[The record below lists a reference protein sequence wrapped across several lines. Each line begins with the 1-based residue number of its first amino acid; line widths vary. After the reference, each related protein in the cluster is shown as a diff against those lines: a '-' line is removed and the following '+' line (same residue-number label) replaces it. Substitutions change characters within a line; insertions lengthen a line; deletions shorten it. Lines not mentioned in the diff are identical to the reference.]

1 MPASVLIVEDER
13 IIALG
18 IQKRLTSMG
27 YSVAGLAA
35 NGPDAVRKATDL
47 RPNLVLMDI
56 RLEGEMD
63 GIEAAARVRGQLEL
77 PVVYLTANSDPETLR
92 RAKITEPYG
101 YVLKPY
107 EDRDLQTA
115 IEMALYKHEM
125 ERRLRENE
133 RWLAATL
140 GSIGD
145 GLIAIDEGGRVRF
158 MNGLAEQLTGWTA
171 VDAQGRPVE
180 EVFPIVSD
188 RTRALVTNPA
198 LEALR
203 TREPAAIAEGTLLLR
218 RTGGELPIDDSAA
231 PISDANGR
239 IAGAVLVFR
248 DVTER
253 KRLEEH
259 LRQAQKMEAVGR
271 LAGGI
276 AHDFN
281 NIMTVIGGF
290 SELILSGIL
299 PPSEVR
305 EHLQEVKA
313 ASERA
318 AALTRQI
325 LAFSRKQILLP
336 CALNLNAVMR
346 DTAGMVRRLIGS
358 HIEFTTEADPLLGPV
373 TADPTQITQVLM
385 NLALNARDAMPR
397 GGRLTVRTSDLRLD
411 EEAAPPIPGL
421 KPGRY
426 AVLEMTDTGS
436 GMTEEVKNK
445 IFEPFFTTKGS
456 HGTGLGLSTVYGIV
470 RQSEGDIEVASA
482 PGRGTTFRV
491 YLPVSEP
498 LPDPRAAEGGRPSDR
513 GTETILV
520 TDDDAG
526 VRRVITMLLAQKGYV
541 VIDASSGPEALEL
554 ARAHAGPI
562 HMLLTDVVMP
572 GMSGGE
578 LAQAVVPVR
587 PGIKVMFVSGYTED
601 ALVERGLAES
611 TAAFLHKPFTAEV
624 LTRLVREVLDRPA
637 V

>member
-1 MPASVLIVEDER
+1 MPTSVLIVEDER

-27 YSVAGLAA
+27 YSIAGLAA
-35 NGPDAVRKATDL
+35 TGADAVRKATDL
-47 RPNLVLMDI
+47 RPSIVLMDI
-56 RLEGEMD
+56 RLEGDMD
-63 GIEAAARVRGQLEL
+63 GIEAAARVRGQLDL

-125 ERRLRENE
+125 ERRLRDNE

-158 MNGLAEQLTGWTA
+158 MNGLAEQLTGWAA

-203 TREPAAIAEGTLLLR
+203 TRQPAAIAEGTLLLQR
-218 RTGGELPIDDSAA
+218 AGGEVPIDDSAA

-239 IAGAVLVFR
+239 LAGAVLVFR

-313 ASERA
+313 ASDRA

-336 CALNLNAVMR
+336 CALNLNAVVR

-358 HIEFTTEADPLLGPV
+358 HIEFATEADPFLGSV
-373 TADPTQITQVLM
+373 MADPTQITQVLM

-411 EEAAPPIPGL
+411 DGAVPPIPGL

-436 GMTEEVKNK
+436 GMTDEVKGK
-445 IFEPFFTTKGS
+445 IFEPFFTTKGNQ
-456 HGTGLGLSTVYGIV
+456 GTGLGLSTVYGIV
-470 RQSEGDIEVASA
+470 SQTGGDVGVVSA
-482 PGRGTTFRV
+482 PGRGTTFSV

-498 LPDPRAAEGGRPSDR
+498 LPDPRAAEGGPQTDR
-513 GTETILV
+513 GSETILV

-526 VRRVITMLLAQKGYV
+526 VRRVITMLLAQKGYAV
-541 VIDASSGPEALEL
+541 LDASSGPEALGL

-578 LAQAVVPVR
+578 LAQAVVPLR

-611 TAAFLHKPFTAEV
+611 TAVFLHKPFTAEV